1 VVLSKCDLL
10 DAAALG
16 GVEKKV
22 GTDVRPGT
30 RLLRT
35 NGNGLKPE
43 VLLGLDFETETQIA
57 SRRSHHEME
66 GAEHEHDDFESFV
79 MLAAEAESLE
89 AMKAR
94 VARAMALSGVLRIK
108 GRASVAGKAAPAIVQ
123 AVGPRVEA
131 HFSPLTSRPGLVVIG
146 SKGIDRAAIRAVL
159 GG

>member
-1 VVLSKCDLL
+1 
-10 DAAALG
+10 
-16 GVEKKV
+16 
-22 GTDVRPGT
+22 
-30 RLLRT
+30 
-35 NGNGLKPE
+35 
-43 VLLGLDFETETQIA
+43 
-57 SRRSHHEME
+57 ME